1 MERLTHDLME
11 AASGIIAE
19 CESLGG
25 MAKAVDSG
33 MPKLRI
39 EESAAKRQAR
49 IDTGADV
56 IVGMNK
62 YVPGDDA
69 PGAKGVEVLSIDN
82 TSVRIAQINSINAI
96 KKSRNEGA
104 VKKALEALE
113 ESAKASNTS
122 GGKHPQNLLK
132 LAVDAARVRAT
143 VGEISYA
150 LEKVWVSRF
159 LLFLVSINPFAFYL
173 CYIYCIV
180 Y

>member
-25 MAKAVDSG
+25 MSKAVDSG

-49 IDTGADV
+49 LDTGADV

-62 YVPGDDA
+62 YVPGADA
-69 PGAKGVEVLSIDN
+69 PGARGVDVLSIDN
-82 TSVRIAQINSINAI
+82 TASREAQVAMI
-96 KKSRNEGA
+96 KKIKGSRDESA
-104 VKKALEALE
+104 VTRALDALE
-113 ESAKASNTS
+113 ESAKINNTS
-122 GGKHPQNLLK
+122 SGDHPQNLLK
-132 LAVDAARVRAT
+132 LAIDAARVRAT

-150 LEKVWVSRF
+150 LEKVWVS
-159 LLFLVSINPFAFYL
+159 S
-173 CYIYCIV
+173 
-180 Y
+180 